1 MRTRAS
7 SETFEK
13 VFAKVYQRQDDL
25 NDSDILAFSATGSGG
40 ADGDDELAFGS
51 GGAIMDALAQKNPSF
66 KALE

>member
-1 MRTRAS
+1 LRTRAS

-25 NDSDILAFSATGSGG
+25 NDSDILAFSATGSG

-66 KALE
+66 KALA